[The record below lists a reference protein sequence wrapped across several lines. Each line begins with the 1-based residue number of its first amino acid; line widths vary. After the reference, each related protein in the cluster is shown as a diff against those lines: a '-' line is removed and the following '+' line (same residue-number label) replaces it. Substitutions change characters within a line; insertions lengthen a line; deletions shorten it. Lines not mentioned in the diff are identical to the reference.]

1 MKTVGEVKGVGME
14 EIDIGKLHVGNLK
27 LEDLYI
33 IEEKPLRVKVGERY
47 LLIKPLP
54 LRQVDRFEMMLADL
68 LLRWAGYLEGIQI
81 LDYSGL
87 HNLERTKAFGLMW
100 KRLLKKNKEFLKD
113 VCKLIC
119 KPYGFSVRYFM
130 KHATYDVVT
139 QCFLATQ
146 LLNYDAIKKNIQF
159 LLTRAHIIQQS
170 PAFLSTLLGSTDGVK
185 KKRLTP
191 RY

>member
-1 MKTVGEVKGVGME
+1 ME
-14 EIDIGKLHVGNLK
+14 EVDVGKLHVGNLK

-54 LRQVDRFEMMLADL
+54 LRQVDKFEMQLADL
-68 LLRWAGYLEGIQI
+68 LLKWSKYLEDIQI

-87 HNLERTKAFGLMW
+87 HTLPRIEAFSTAW
-100 KRLLKKNKEFLKD
+100 KRLLKKDKKFLRD

-119 KPYGFSVRYFM
+119 KPYKFSVRYFM
-130 KHATYDVVT
+130 KHATYDTVT

-146 LLNYDAIKKNIQF
+146 LLNYDAVKKNIQF
-159 LLTRAHIIQQS
+159 LLTKAHIIQQS
-170 PAFLSTLLGSTDGVK
+170 PALLATLRGSSGGVK